1 MKRLNF
7 LIFTLLSLLLFSCLV
22 NSSEDSFDSDDVLE
36 NEQKDQNN
44 VIEKDDELFVL
55 DNSKYV
61 FETNS
66 SRFISKKGYTVWTK
80 SKINN
85 SKIFEQINTVV
96 AKESGNKDA
105 GFGIVFCEKEDE
117 NGFFLL
123 AVLINVKGMYTVG
136 KYESGEFT
144 SIVSWR
150 SSGRLRT
157 GYGVN
162 NQISVSYIKETKEFS
177 LSFNGQEVKRF
188 STGIDMDFLGTGCG
202 YVTVI
207 SDSEKFPE
215 VPVKVVFENK

>member
-1 MKRLNF
+1 MKRVIF
-7 LIFTLLSLLLFSCLV
+7 FIFTILSLLLFSC
-22 NSSEDSFDSDDVLE
+22 SESGSVDNFDSYDVLE
-36 NEQKDQNN
+36 DEQNESNN
-44 VIEKDDELFVL
+44 VIEKADELFVL
-55 DNSKYV
+55 NNGKYV

-80 SKINN
+80 SKVNDSDLFETIN
-85 SKIFEQINTVV
+85 VV
-96 AKESGNKDA
+96 AVKESGNRDA

-136 KYESGEFT
+136 KYENGEFT

-162 NQISVSYIKETKEFS
+162 NHISVSYIKESKEFS
-177 LSFNGQEVKRF
+177 LFFNGQEVKKF
-188 STGIDMDFLGTGCG
+188 SAETDMDFSETGYG

-215 VPVKVVFENK
+215 VPVKVAFENK